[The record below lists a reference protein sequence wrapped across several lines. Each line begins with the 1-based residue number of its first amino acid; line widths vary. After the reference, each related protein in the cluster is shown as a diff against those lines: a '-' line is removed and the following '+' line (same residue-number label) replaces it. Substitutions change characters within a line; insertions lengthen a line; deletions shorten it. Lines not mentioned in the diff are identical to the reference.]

1 MSPADRRQVILAR
14 LIAASAQLQAAH
26 ADAKA
31 AGLSDTTRMI
41 DAAGAQIAMAIS
53 QAQREQERVRA

>member
-14 LIAASAQLQAAH
+14 LMAASAQLQAAH

-31 AGLSDTTRMI
+31 AGLADTVQQI
-41 DAAGAQIAMAIS
+41 DTAGAEIAKAVS
-53 QAQREQERVRA
+53 QASREQVRVRA